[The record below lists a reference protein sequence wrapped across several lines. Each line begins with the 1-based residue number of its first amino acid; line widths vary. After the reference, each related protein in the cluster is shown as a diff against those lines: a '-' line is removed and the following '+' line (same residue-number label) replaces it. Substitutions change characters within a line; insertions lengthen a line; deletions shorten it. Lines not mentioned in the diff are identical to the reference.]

1 MFFISDAV
9 AQTTEAAGA
18 NSSLMS
24 ILPIVLMFVLL
35 YFMMIRP
42 QQKKAKEARA
52 MLAALKKGDE
62 VATIGGLLGKIT
74 RIDDNYIT
82 LDVAKSGNASA
93 EVVFPRG
100 AVQNVLPTGSLKYIF
115 CGLEHAPAPSPSKTT
130 HTTQGVRLRFISD
143 INPPSKH
150 SHL

>member
-62 VATIGGLLGKIT
+62 VATIGGLLGKIVH
-74 RIDDNYIT
+74 IDDNYIT
-82 LDVAKSGNASA
+82 LSVAKGLNTPV
-93 EVVFPRG
+93 EVVFQRG
-100 AVQNVLPTGSLKYIF
+100 AVQNVLPTGSLK
-115 CGLEHAPAPSPSKTT
+115 
-130 HTTQGVRLRFISD
+130 
-143 INPPSKH
+143 
-150 SHL
+150 

>member
-9 AQTTEAAGA
+9 AQTTDSAGV
-18 NSSLMS
+18 SSTLMN

-62 VATIGGLLGKIT
+62 VATIGGLLGKIVH
-74 RIDDNYIT
+74 IDDNYIT
-82 LDVAKSGNASA
+82 LSVAKGLNTPV
-93 EVVFPRG
+93 EVVFQRG
-100 AVQNVLPTGSLKYIF
+100 AVQNVLPTGSLK
-115 CGLEHAPAPSPSKTT
+115 
-130 HTTQGVRLRFISD
+130 
-143 INPPSKH
+143 
-150 SHL
+150 